1 MSPFPEEPLDSPVGY
16 FPAQL
21 NQTLNNGGWT
31 LIRKLGWGPRSS
43 SWLATDSHDPENIEA
58 IKIYSVS
65 ASKDSS
71 ATNER
76 DVLQKMS
83 DSGIFSHFP
92 VMMDCFYEES
102 EGGVHL
108 CLVLHLLGPSVVSLL
123 DGNTESGRYL
133 PLHAVK
139 KVVGEVLEALCELHK
154 NDIIHGGAS
163 TTTSLHMTL

>member
-21 NQTLNNGGWT
+21 NQTLDNGRWT

-43 SWLATDSHDPENIEA
+43 SWLAIDSDDPNNIEA

-65 ASKDSS
+65 SSKDSS
-71 ATNER
+71 STNEC
-76 DVLQKMS
+76 DILQKMS
-83 DSGIFSHFP
+83 DSGILSHVP
-92 VMMDCFYEES
+92 VKRDSFYEQS
-102 EGGVHL
+102 EGGAHL

-123 DGNTESGRYL
+123 DDSTESGRYL

-139 KVVGEVLEALCELHK
+139 QVVGEVLEALCSLHK
-154 NDIIHGGAS
+154 NDIIHGGAFA
-163 TTTSLHMTL
+163 TTSLYMTL